1 MRDRKVA
8 VKYFDPYGSWTW
20 YALEGAPIVDSDN
33 WLFFG
38 LVDGFELELGFF
50 EFEELKSVKLGV
62 SSVGRI
68 EREMYDD
75 GRTLGD
81 YAQNSE
87 RLASWLADWERNR
100 TAA

>member
-1 MRDRKVA
+1 M
-8 VKYFDPYGSWTW
+8 
-20 YALEGAPIVDSDN
+20 LEGAPIIDSDN

-38 LVDGFELELGFF
+38 LVDGHELELGFF
-50 EFEELKSVKLGV
+50 ELDELKSLKLGI

-68 EREMYDD
+68 EREMYDYS
-75 GRTLGD
+75 RTLGD

-100 TAA
+100 AAA